1 MQMCRCTLLNRDRE
15 QTLSQS
21 TSGEQKV
28 PLSFWVGRRVREG
41 IGKSSF
47 SLGCQ
52 AILWW
57 KNFCSKN
64 CTFIEIE
71 MFYETMLLLM
81 TSLMRNI
88 SFRFFFI
95 ATYPFGFLHYTK
107 MLILMSGLVSFNLT
121 ELGTMKDGRVTAHF
135 GKNVRNN
142 KDPL

>member
-1 MQMCRCTLLNRDRE
+1 
-15 QTLSQS
+15 
-21 TSGEQKV
+21 
-28 PLSFWVGRRVREG
+28 
-41 IGKSSF
+41 
-47 SLGCQ
+47 
-52 AILWW
+52 
-57 KNFCSKN
+57 
-64 CTFIEIE
+64 
-71 MFYETMLLLM
+71 MLLLM

-95 ATYPFGFLHYTK
+95 ATYPFEFLHYTK